1 VKRLSKIFYIF
12 ITTILLCSNIVF
24 ADIEDEETLE
34 VLELNKEIIEASSD
48 LSKEPSIN
56 SRAAVIFDRNSK
68 KAIYN
73 KNMETKRPMASTT
86 KIMTAIVVLENS
98 NLNDIVKVS
107 KKAAATGGSSLKL
120 KTNDE
125 LSVESLLYGLMMV
138 SGNDA
143 AVALA
148 EYVGGSVEGF
158 AEMMNSKALTIGLEN
173 THFITPHGLDEEGHY
188 TTAYELAY
196 LADYALQNEKFA
208 EIVGTKNYTAIIN
221 NTPRLLSN
229 TNELLGNIN
238 GVYGVK
244 TGFTNGA
251 NRCLVSS
258 TKRGD
263 LDIICVVLGADT
275 KKDRTRDSIK
285 LIEYAFQNFEV
296 FNIKEKVEEEFE
308 IWKNIN
314 EKRIIINKG
323 VQKNPELRLEDL
335 PYEKIAI
342 KIGEKENIKI
352 DIQNGYGFEAPLE
365 EKATIGQL
373 KCYIN
378 ETEQFEVHILNNE
391 LIEKKNVLD
400 YFVELLQRYNLSR
413 ELNWWKNI
421 GATIGRPRSEGMLN

>member
-1 VKRLSKIFYIF
+1 MKRLIKVIYIF
-12 ITTILLCSNIVF
+12 AIIIFLSSNIVF
-24 ADIEDEETLE
+24 ANLEEEKEETLE
-34 VLELNKEIIEASSD
+34 VLELNKDVIEASAD
-48 LSKEPSIN
+48 LSKEPVLN

-68 KAIYN
+68 QALYN
-73 KNMETKRPMASTT
+73 KNMNTKRTMASTT
-86 KIMTAIVVLENS
+86 KIMTAIVVLENT

-125 LSVESLLYGLMMV
+125 VSVKDLLYGLMLV

-148 EYVGGSVEGF
+148 EHVGGSVEDF
-158 AEMMNSKALTIGLEN
+158 AEMMNSKASILGLEN
-173 THFITPHGLDEEGHY
+173 THFVTPHGLDEDLHY

-208 EIVGTKNYTAIIN
+208 EIVGTKTYTVIIN

-258 TKRGD
+258 AKRGD

-296 FNIKEKVEEEFE
+296 FNMKEKVEEEFNN
-308 IWKNIN
+308 WKNIN
-314 EKRIIINKG
+314 EKRILINKG
-323 VQKNPELRLEDL
+323 VESNPKLILESM
-335 PYEKIAI
+335 PYERIAI
-342 KIGEKENIKI
+342 KKWEKENIKI
-352 DIQNGYGFEAPLE
+352 SIENNFYFEAPLE
-365 EKATIGQL
+365 EKVSVGTLECKITE
-373 KCYIN
+373 N
-378 ETEQFEVHILNNE
+378 EQFKVKILNKE
-391 LIEKKNVLD
+391 KIEKKNVLN
-400 YFVELLQRYNLSR
+400 YFVELLGQY
-413 ELNWWKNI
+413 
-421 GATIGRPRSEGMLN
+421 